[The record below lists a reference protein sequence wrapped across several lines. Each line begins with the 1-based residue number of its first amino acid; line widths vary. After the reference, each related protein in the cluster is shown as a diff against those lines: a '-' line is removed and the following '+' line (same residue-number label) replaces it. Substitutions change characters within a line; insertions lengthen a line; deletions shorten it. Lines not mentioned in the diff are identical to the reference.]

1 MLHPQSETCGRKKW
15 LEGISVAG
23 VALGELGQPVEG
35 GLFGLVSPS
44 DQKTVGKVVC
54 ELQHNFCAACY

>member
-1 MLHPQSETCGRKKW
+1 MW
-15 LEGISVAG
+15 LESTSLAG
-23 VALGELGQPVEG
+23 VVLGELGQPVEG

-54 ELQHNFCAACY
+54 ELQHNFVLPAIKMSSVPQR